1 MRGLQRSR
9 VGATPEGDGTD
20 MLHSPSSLSARCLQ
34 LSRSSTDQATKVML
48 ARAKLEREEGKA
60 YSDEGVVSGFL
71 SIRERSFVISS
82 L

>member
-1 MRGLQRSR
+1 
-9 VGATPEGDGTD
+9 
-20 MLHSPSSLSARCLQ
+20 
-34 LSRSSTDQATKVML
+34 ML